1 MVNGHTNGAGYRREP
16 ELTVTREAAAWLK
29 SRLSPDRARTVVLRL
44 EFHVRDGQPV
54 HALIPA
60 DRTRPSDHV
69 YHLQGI
75 TFVIDPKT
83 FELVR
88 GSEIDVDPHDP
99 DAGISVSNPNIQVQD
114 EGEEEL

>member
-1 MVNGHTNGAGYRREP
+1 MGESTDGSHGDGP
-16 ELTVTREAAAWLK
+16 ELTLSKAAADWLK
-29 SRLSPDRARTVVLRL
+29 SRLSPDRARTIVLRL

-69 YHLQGI
+69 YHLQGL

-83 FELVR
+83 FDLVR
-88 GSEIDVDPHDP
+88 GSEIDFDP
-99 DAGISVSNPNIQVQD
+99 DEPEAGVQVINPNIQFR
-114 EGEEEL
+114 EE

>member
-1 MVNGHTNGAGYRREP
+1 MTGIEGNGRHRP
-16 ELTVTREAAAWLK
+16 DLSVSKPAADWLK
-29 SRLSPDRARTVVLRL
+29 SRLSPDRARTIVLRL

-54 HALIPA
+54 HGLVPA

-69 YHLQGI
+69 FHLQGL

-88 GSEIDVDPHDP
+88 GCEIDIDPEDP
-99 DAGISVSNPNIQVQD
+99 DAGILVTNPNID
-114 EGEEEL
+114 FRDLATGESGE

>member
-1 MVNGHTNGAGYRREP
+1 MVSK
-16 ELTVTREAAAWLK
+16 AAADWLK
-29 SRLSPDRARTVVLRL
+29 SRLSPDRARTIVLRL
-44 EFHVRDGQPV
+44 EFHVRDGLPV

-69 YHLQGI
+69 FHLQGL

-88 GSEIDVDPHDP
+88 GSEIDFDP
-99 DAGISVSNPNIQVQD
+99 DSPEDGIQVTNPNIEVQGL
-114 EGEEEL
+114 E